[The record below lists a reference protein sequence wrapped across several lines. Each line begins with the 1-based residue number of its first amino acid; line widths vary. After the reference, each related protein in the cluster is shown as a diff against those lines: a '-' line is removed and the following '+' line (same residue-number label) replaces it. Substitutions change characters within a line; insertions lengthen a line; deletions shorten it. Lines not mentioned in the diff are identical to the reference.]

1 VPEGGKGHGEDREVL
16 NVVGVMVLNATATD
30 TLVREVPA
38 NSLTGVQLYI
48 LMSGTALVVA
58 AVIATVLVRRR
69 R

>member
-1 VPEGGKGHGEDREVL
+1 VL

-30 TLVREVPA
+30 TLVAGIAA

-48 LMSGTALVVA
+48 LMSGSALVVA
-58 AVIATVLVRRR
+58 TVLATLLVRRR